1 MEGDRLIEEMLDYVN
16 KELESDNHTAET
28 MWNSFQDHCT
38 QRASKELGVSKG
50 PLKNNK
56 KAKWWQSQVEN
67 KVKEKKDLFKTWQ
80 RSSSNEDL
88 ERYRVAKKAAKREVA
103 RARAQHDENFYSRL
117 EKAKDDRELFRTAR
131 LRFTNSMDVRSTK
144 YIQNKDGNL
153 LTSNADINARWRE
166 YYSQLLN
173 ETFPSVTPENL
184 AATEGPIQEICPEEL
199 SLAARGGA
207 TGDRRPGAGR
217 RPRSIPPDSL
227 RTAPTTHEHT
237 RQPPIYAERAPHMTN
252 VTVIR
257 FCRLQASLK
266 TVKIH

>member
-67 KVKEKKDLFKTWQ
+67 KVKEKKYLFKTWQ

-103 RARAQHDENFYSRL
+103 RARAQHDEKIYSRL

-144 YIQNKDGNL
+144 YIKNKDGNL

-184 AATEGPIQEICPEEL
+184 AATEGPIQEICPEEVEI
-199 SLAARGGA
+199 ARSAIIGKQYHRA
-207 TGDRRPGAGR
+207 RIGDRRPKNQPGQNRVSTVLLSHNQPANLCENSKSQAEGS
-217 RPRSIPPDSL
+217 RPFQIP
-227 RTAPTTHEHT
+227 
-237 RQPPIYAERAPHMTN
+237 
-252 VTVIR
+252 
-257 FCRLQASLK
+257 RLCDLQ
-266 TVKIH
+266 

>member
-144 YIQNKDGNL
+144 YIKNKDGNL

-184 AATEGPIQEICPEEL
+184 AATEGPIQEICPEEVEIAVKKM
-199 SLAARGGA
+199 SNNKA
-207 TGDRRPGAGR
+207 TGPDE
-217 RPRSIPPDSL
+217 IPVELWKRLGKSGL
-227 RTAPTTHEHT
+227 
-237 RQPPIYAERAPHMTN
+237 
-252 VTVIR
+252 
-257 FCRLQASLK
+257 LQARWSADFGK
-266 TVKIH
+266 MAA